1 MDKEANN
8 RPRWAIV
15 RTLKLQLNRRRA
27 AILILVNSV
36 PFQHCWLVF
45 STITALG
52 FTFTHSGHIF
62 CKLGKRLNSTKSRFI
77 FSQRNCLEDK
87 NLFARE
93 TRWSFEAGLIRP
105 QLSHFL
111 LSHSSGCEIRIERLL
126 ADVGPFLLLI
136 LLMLKTRFKQ
146 IPINGTNALLLAT
159 ANDSMRRSTIAKKR
173 NQSLKDTSKCF
184 NPHSR
189 LSDVF
194 LTWNGITV
202 NVSIKS

>member
-1 MDKEANN
+1 MSRFPEAEAPPGEDGDHGQGGQQQAQVGH
-8 RPRWAIV
+8 RQDPEAATKPKTSCYTDLGQLGAISA
-15 RTLKLQLNRRRA
+15 LLAGFFSNK
-27 AILILVNSV
+27 
-36 PFQHCWLVF
+36 HCSRLA
-45 STITALG
+45 STN
-52 FTFTHSGHIF
+52 SGHIF

-146 IPINGTNALLLAT
+146 IPIYGTNALLLAT

-173 NQSLKDTSKCF
+173 NQ
-184 NPHSR
+184 
-189 LSDVF
+189 
-194 LTWNGITV
+194 
-202 NVSIKS
+202 